1 MLQFQSSFGTHY
13 NPIRTIKLEGTA
25 QSYSHNEI
33 EPTGEVG
40 TRFSL
45 KTQTANATARTQFG
59 RAAGALGLQGIFR
72 QYQPEGDEAF
82 TPGADNNNVAAFIY
96 QEVPLSRGDVE
107 DQSPRLQLGA
117 RYDRLSIATRPDDA
131 TAIARFGAA
140 QTREYNN
147 LAGSIGLSIP
157 VATAVSITANASRG
171 FRAPTVEELFANGF
185 HAAAGTFDVGNRDLR
200 PEKSTGLEAGVRAE
214 RSGTFAQ
221 LNAYY
226 NLINNYIRPVTVG
239 MTDVDGDSVPLV
251 HYSQDDAALYGFEGQ
266 VETRLAY
273 QLVGGVMGDLT
284 RAKMRDTKEALPY
297 IPAARLGASL
307 RFDNGRQ
314 SFGGEARRVF
324 AQSRVSGDPLDVETA
339 AYSIVNVNATWL
351 FTVRGRTVHSLTIRV
366 DNLLDEAYRDAT
378 SRIKSFTFNP
388 GRNLSAVYRLVF

>member
-1 MLQFQSSFGTHY
+1 
-13 NPIRTIKLEGTA
+13 
-25 QSYSHNEI
+25 
-33 EPTGEVG
+33 
-40 TRFSL
+40 
-45 KTQTANATARTQFG
+45 
-59 RAAGALGLQGIFR
+59 
-72 QYQPEGDEAF
+72 
-82 TPGADNNNVAAFIY
+82 
-96 QEVPLSRGDVE
+96 
-107 DQSPRLQLGA
+107 
-117 RYDRLSIATRPDDA
+117 
-131 TAIARFGAA
+131 
-140 QTREYNN
+140 
-147 LAGSIGLSIP
+147 
-157 VATAVSITANASRG
+157 
-171 FRAPTVEELFANGF
+171 
-185 HAAAGTFDVGNRDLR
+185 
-200 PEKSTGLEAGVRAE
+200 
-214 RSGTFAQ
+214 
-221 LNAYY
+221 
-226 NLINNYIRPVTVG
+226 